1 MDNQQS
7 TNQLN
12 QVSHQEV
19 PQKTSPIILFSQ
31 KVEKILVRIKSIFVR
46 SSNSS
51 LPSQS
56 QSALLESQ
64 AVPQAVNSSTLSYL
78 PKTTKAQVPKK
89 KLLVILLG
97 GVFVIV
103 ALVIAMSF
111 GRKKDKFS
119 VILSPSPSPTPT
131 PSIDLPSQ
139 YADDEDIRKIKE
151 AIEILNQKINEPD
164 FKNEKLR
171 IPTLDWEVKFR

>member
-7 TNQLN
+7 ANQLN
-12 QVSHQEV
+12 QVSQQEV
-19 PQKTSPIILFSQ
+19 PQKTSPVVLFSQ
-31 KVEKILVRIKSIFVR
+31 KVEKILARIKSIFIR

-51 LPSQS
+51 LPSQP
-56 QSALLESQ
+56 ALLDLQ
-64 AVPQAVNSSTLSYL
+64 AAPQAANSSTLSYL

-103 ALVIAMSF
+103 ALVMAMSF
-111 GRKKDKFS
+111 GGKKDKFS

-151 AIEILNQKINEPD
+151 AIESLNQKINESD
-164 FKNEKLR
+164 FRNDKLR